1 MSLFSYL
8 LLPHKSNLVM
18 NTLKQELDTPHLGI
32 SELHVIEKWCFMP
45 SIIEMEEMKQ
55 LNFLLIRV
63 LRRVRVINM
72 IRESILV
79 NCVKCVSDK

>member
-1 MSLFSYL
+1 MRLFSYL

-18 NTLKQELDTPHLGI
+18 NTLKQGLDTPHLGI
-32 SELHVIEKWCFMP
+32 SKLHVVEKWCFMP

-55 LNFLLIRV
+55 FNFLLICV

-72 IRESILV
+72 IREHFSELCEV
-79 NCVKCVSDK
+79 CE